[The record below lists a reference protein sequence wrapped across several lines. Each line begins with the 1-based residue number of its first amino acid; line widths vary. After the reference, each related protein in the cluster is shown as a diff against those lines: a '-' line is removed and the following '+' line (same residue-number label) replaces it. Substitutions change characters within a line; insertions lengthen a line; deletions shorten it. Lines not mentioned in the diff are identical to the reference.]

1 MFRRFRLFFD
11 LYKEAKNAPEIP
23 EVTEFLEK
31 SKFFSKF
38 SLGFHNLRIKAWQKL
53 DEAAFPEE
61 YENKKYLEHHKE
73 KESTK
78 QDMDAR
84 TNDLNKMKK

>member
-23 EVTEFLEK
+23 EVTDFLEK
-31 SKFFSKF
+31 SKFFSRF
-38 SLGFHNLRIKAWQKL
+38 SLGFHNFRIKAWQKL

-61 YENKKYLEHHKE
+61 YAEKKYLEYHKE
-73 KESTK
+73 E
-78 QDMDAR
+78 QQ
-84 TNDLNKMKK
+84 KKKN